1 MPRSRSC
8 FSAASSRLAAAPW
21 RRASGA
27 DGKPDSAD
35 HATASRSA
43 SAAWSAIRA
52 ARTRIPS
59 REFTRPSWQI
69 ARGRPRRPGHG
80 SSARGA
86 RGDQHP
92 PALRG
97 PVDHR
102 PPGLVLGHRH
112 RDPRG
117 DLDSGAHRPEPTA
130 ASTATAEPPCRSPA
144 EFAEPFVVDAEVVRD
159 LVDDGAAHLVGDLI
173 LGAADRADLAAV
185 DDDPVGQDPGV
196 LGGPAGQRDALVEA
210 EQAARARAVLDGDRD
225 VAHHRAKLL
234 RQSIQRRGYHLF
246 EAFRLDH
253 NHVPIVQR
261 RGRYNR
267 GAGAGV
273 LTVTRLAE
281 PAQSEGIVM
290 QSTLLLAR
298 RALPAAALTCTAV
311 LATGCGST
319 SSTTASG
326 NAPPAP
332 SASSAP
338 APAPASP
345 VPAATPAQ
353 SAPPGPG
360 PCPTRSLQVKL
371 GVGQGTAGSIYIP
384 IDFTN
389 ISNVTCTLYGYPGVS
404 LQTAKPVQ
412 QIGKPARENPATPRQ
427 LVTLQPQTTGNA
439 LLRIVD
445 AGNYP
450 ASMCGPVT
458 AHYLQVYPP
467 NQTTPAYIKY
477 K

>member
-1 MPRSRSC
+1 M
-8 FSAASSRLAAAPW
+8 
-21 RRASGA
+21 
-27 DGKPDSAD
+27 
-35 HATASRSA
+35 SRSA
-43 SAAWSAIRA
+43 C
-52 ARTRIPS
+52 
-59 REFTRPSWQI
+59 RPS
-69 ARGRPRRPGHG
+69 
-80 SSARGA
+80 
-86 RGDQHP
+86 
-92 PALRG
+92 
-97 PVDHR
+97 HR
-102 PPGLVLGHRH
+102 A
-112 RDPRG
+112 
-117 DLDSGAHRPEPTA
+117 S
-130 ASTATAEPPCRSPA
+130 STATAELPCRSPA
-144 EFAEPFVVDAEVVRD
+144 KFAEPFVVDAEVVRD
-159 LVDDGAAHLVGDLI
+159 LVDDGAAHLVGDLV

-338 APAPASP
+338 APASPA
-345 VPAATPAQ
+345 PAATPAQ

-371 GVGQGTAGSIYIP
+371 GVSQGTAGR
-384 IDFTN
+384 
-389 ISNVTCTLYGYPGVS
+389 V
-404 LQTAKPVQ
+404 
-412 QIGKPARENPATPRQ
+412 
-427 LVTLQPQTTGNA
+427 
-439 LLRIVD
+439 
-445 AGNYP
+445 
-450 ASMCGPVT
+450 
-458 AHYLQVYPP
+458 
-467 NQTTPAYIKY
+467 
-477 K
+477 